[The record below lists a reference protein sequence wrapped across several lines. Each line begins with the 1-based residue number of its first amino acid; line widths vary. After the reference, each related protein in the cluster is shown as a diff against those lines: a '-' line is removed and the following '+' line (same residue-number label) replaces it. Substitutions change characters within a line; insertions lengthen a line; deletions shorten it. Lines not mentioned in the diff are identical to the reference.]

1 MNIRHKVIDRDGNE
15 TIGRQTIADLARGA
29 VGVAKAALGRDRAPE
44 DAITARWDSCLACD
58 KHDRGVCLACGCFV
72 GAKIRLASAECP
84 ESRWVAVTV
93 AGAEPTDP
101 PKKRGCCGKR
111 GE

>member
-1 MNIRHKVIDRDGNE
+1 MSE
-15 TIGRQTIADLARGA
+15 TYRWKRGDADATPSIADLARGA

-44 DAITARWDSCLACD
+44 DAITARWDSCLACE

-72 GAKIRLASAECP
+72 GAKIRLASSACP
-84 ESRWVAVTV
+84 EARWVAVTV

-101 PKKRGCCGKR
+101 PKRRGCCGKR
-111 GE
+111 DA